1 MSNKR
6 VIFYKRKVGQVPIL
20 LGEGLSSNSNHMNK
34 TPVPQARQW
43 YQMPL
48 ILALR
53 KKRQADL

>member
-1 MSNKR
+1 